1 MTHCEH
7 FHKYFAV
14 SLATTQEQRLAA
26 HRLRFRVFCEE
37 FRYLDPRDRPDEE
50 YAAGIEVDEFDDR
63 SLHCLVTHRRT
74 GQTAGCVRVVTT
86 RSNLYADPLPLEK
99 FCLPALSLGT
109 LDLLAADR
117 SRVGEISRLAVDP
130 VFRRRSGDHAGKP
143 GRAKAVDINHQ
154 EVRSFSMIAV
164 AALLGAAASSEM
176 LGLTD
181 VFAMMKPALP
191 RLMQR
196 SGLTL
201 ARAGLVTDYHG
212 RRAPYH
218 MSAETYHRTMPAQL
232 GSFNDE
238 LRLHLGSEVGF
249 ELAAMPEVSVG

>member
-7 FHKYFAV
+7 FHKYFSV
-14 SLATTQEQRLAA
+14 SLATTPEQRLSA
-26 HRLRFRVFCEE
+26 HRLRFRVYCEE

-50 YAAGIEVDEFDDR
+50 QVAGIEVDEFDDR
-63 SLHCLVTHRRT
+63 SIHCLVTHRRT
-74 GQTAGCVRVVTT
+74 GRAAGCVRVVTT
-86 RSNLYADPLPLEK
+86 RDNLYEDPLPLGK
-99 FCLPALSLGT
+99 FCLPALSLSA
-109 LDLLAADR
+109 LDVLAADR

-130 VFRRRSGDHAGKP
+130 VFRRRSGDHAGQP
-143 GRAKAVDINHQ
+143 GRTRAVDINHQ

-191 RLMQR
+191 RLMRR

-201 ARAGLVTDYHG
+201 ARAGQITDYHG

-218 MSAETYHRTMPAQL
+218 MSAETYRRTMPAQL
-232 GSFNDE
+232 GNFYEE
-238 LRLHLGSEVGF
+238 LRIRLGSDVGC
-249 ELAAMPEVSVG
+249 ELAAMPEVRVG